1 MSTSN
6 KVIARVRRHKR
17 VRKAIYGMPD
27 RPRLSVYRSL
37 NHVYA
42 QIIDDLSGKTLV
54 ASSSL
59 NPKSQESQK
68 SDGEQKSVGELG
80 SKSNVAKVVGENIAK
95 LARVANIEKVVFD
108 RGGYLYHG
116 RVKALAEAARAGGL
130 VF

>member
-1 MSTSN
+1 
-6 KVIARVRRHKR
+6 
-17 VRKAIYGMPD
+17 MPD

-59 NPKSQESQK
+59 NQKSQESQ
-68 SDGEQKSVGELG
+68 ESVGESG
-80 SKSNVAKVVGENIAK
+80 SKSNLAKTVGENIAK
-95 LARVANIEKVVFD
+95 LARAANIEKVVFD